1 MKNSASFG
9 YRFHQQECKEAH
21 STPPTFRRHVRW
33 LKINQQT
40 PSAPPHIK
48 ASRETWW
55 TNQTQFAPT
64 LLKASWWGE
73 MPADIMA
80 EDLRE
85 QSQVLL
91 YTSWCRLRNKKGEM
105 HSVVVLTWLDSRED
119 LAAWLRHNQ
128 SRSLRACGTQEINA
142 RPPRPAACRWK
153 GLTPICFG
161 QRGLF
166 YSCLIPVLCWYWCCI
181 SGWTQCA
188 EVLSTQ
194 RAQLCVDC

>member
-1 MKNSASFG
+1 MDLQWTLTFKQKAGVPRAIQLETKPNFKVVLWLWIQWNVWLKKKNWAVTMKNSASFG

-91 YTSWCRLRNKKGEM
+91 YTSWCRLHNKKGEM
-105 HSVVVLTWLDSRED
+105 HSAVVLVAGQQGGLGC
-119 LAAWLRHNQ
+119 LAEA
-128 SRSLRACGTQEINA
+128 
-142 RPPRPAACRWK
+142 
-153 GLTPICFG
+153 
-161 QRGLF
+161 
-166 YSCLIPVLCWYWCCI
+166 
-181 SGWTQCA
+181 
-188 EVLSTQ
+188 
-194 RAQLCVDC
+194 